1 MASHSLPVASTLRV
15 RVWDLP
21 LRLFHWLLAAS
32 VTIAFL
38 SAEEAS
44 PIAEWH
50 MISGWVA
57 ALLIVFRLVWG
68 FVGGEHA
75 RFSSFVRP
83 AAAGP
88 HLAELLRGRARAEL
102 GHNPLGGL
110 SVLLLLLLVTVTVA
124 TGAVGEAAEEI
135 HELLAYALLGFI
147 GVHILAVLTMSAL
160 THENLVRA
168 MITGSKPAGR
178 HPSAHD
184 ADPPRVWAVALAGM
198 TVVTALFLII
208 RYDPQAFQP
217 RPIEEV
223 EHAGSVDE
231 EQEHGQEEDDD

>member
-1 MASHSLPVASTLRV
+1 MASHSLPVASTPNI

-38 SAEEAS
+38 SADGGS
-44 PIAEWH
+44 PLDEWH

-57 ALLIVFRLVWG
+57 AILIVFRLVWG

-83 AAAGP
+83 AAART
-88 HLAELLRGRARAEL
+88 HVAKLLRGRARAEL

-110 SVLLLLLLVTVTVA
+110 SVLLLILLVAVTVV
-124 TGAVGEAAEEI
+124 TGAAGKGAEEI
-135 HELLAYALLGFI
+135 HELLAYALLAFI
-147 GVHILAVLTMSAL
+147 GVHIFAVLAMSAL

-168 MITGSKPAGR
+168 MVTGTKVAAR
-178 HPSAHD
+178 HPSARH
-184 ADPPRVWAVALAGM
+184 AAPPHPSAVALAAIA
-198 TVVTALFLII
+198 VLAALFVVL
-208 RYDPQAFQP
+208 RYDPQAFQL
-217 RPIEEV
+217 RPIEEAEHGGV
-223 EHAGSVDE
+223 MDDERGHEEHA
-231 EQEHGQEEDDD
+231 QDD